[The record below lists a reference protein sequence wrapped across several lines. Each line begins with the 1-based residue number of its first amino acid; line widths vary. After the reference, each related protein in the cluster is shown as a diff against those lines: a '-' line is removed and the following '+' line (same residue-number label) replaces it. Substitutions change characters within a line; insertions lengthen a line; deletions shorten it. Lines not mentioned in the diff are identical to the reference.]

1 MYAEFNTEITVRGAS
16 DELAAL
22 AEVLWESK
30 NQPAGITLRKI
41 KTNGENHDL
50 FLASKE
56 GFLSIVSE
64 TKTGFEV
71 EADGPYGRFAFLDE
85 VSLFTDMADA
95 APNAY
100 FDGHMYGESDGAG
113 CYESAYA
120 ELKDGT
126 LSMRYKY
133 EFRRTRR
140 ARDETPDWKFDI
152 CGMEYCILG
161 ELQHF
166 TKEELE
172 DVLSTERDAWIVDE
186 ITEDTDFLICND
198 RDLYADAVSKANEQ
212 GVEILSELDFIR
224 RSGFAPSTF
233 DKSLLGNEGQT
244 EYTETE
250 YLDIKYDAKTR
261 KIIEQNRH

>member
-56 GFLSIVSE
+56 GFLSIISPA
-64 TKTGFEV
+64 KSGFEI

-85 VSLFTDMADA
+85 VGLFKDLADA

-133 EFRRTRR
+133 EFRKTGPRE
-140 ARDETPDWKFDI
+140 DSPDWKFDI
-152 CGMEYCILG
+152 YGMEYCILG
-161 ELQHF
+161 EFRYF

-172 DVLSTERDAWIVDE
+172 NVLSTERDAWIVDE

-198 RDLYADAVSKANEQ
+198 RDRYADEVAKANEQ

-224 RSGFAPSTF
+224 RSGFAPESF
-233 DKSLLGNEGQT
+233 DKSLLGNAFQT

-250 YLDIKYDAKTR
+250 YLDIKYDAKNG